1 MSALVRGFGST
12 SDRSALS
19 VGGSAGGGGS
29 DSDIGEFLFLG
40 DSSASRSTLSDLEGG
55 GFGCGLMR
63 MAFFRTGVD
72 SRCGP
77 LVGVFGCDCLL
88 SSILSLSFLPL
99 LLLLEAAA
107 AAAEVERGGFFSPG
121 DPRLL
126 LLPVVVVVVVAGAAP
141 AAAAA
146 AWLLLSTSLE
156 IIPPVFAAVLV
167 PVAPDVRWRLGGCRL
182 LFELAP
188 EPVVGLALLLLMLFK
203 LVAELD

>member
-1 MSALVRGFGST
+1 MLPPPPPWMMG
-12 SDRSALS
+12 
-19 VGGSAGGGGS
+19 
-29 DSDIGEFLFLG
+29 
-40 DSSASRSTLSDLEGG
+40 
-55 GFGCGLMR
+55 
-63 MAFFRTGVD
+63 FFRTGVD

-107 AAAEVERGGFFSPG
+107 EAERGGFFSPG

-126 LLPVVVVVVVAGAAP
+126 LLPVVVVVVVVVGAAD
-141 AAAAA
+141 AA

-156 IIPPVFAAVLV
+156 IIPPVFAAGLV
-167 PVAPDVRWRLGGCRL
+167 PVAPDVRWRFGGFRL
-182 LFELAP
+182 LFKLAP
-188 EPVVGLALLLLMLFK
+188 EPEFWLLLLLLMLFK

>member
-1 MSALVRGFGST
+1 M
-12 SDRSALS
+12 
-19 VGGSAGGGGS
+19 
-29 DSDIGEFLFLG
+29 
-40 DSSASRSTLSDLEGG
+40 
-55 GFGCGLMR
+55 GLL
-63 MAFFRTGVD
+63 RTGVD

-107 AAAEVERGGFFSPG
+107 AEVERGGFFSPG

-126 LLPVVVVVVVAGAAP
+126 LLPVVVVVVVVVGAAD
-141 AAAAA
+141 AA

-156 IIPPVFAAVLV
+156 IIPPVFAAGLV

-182 LFELAP
+182 LFKLAP
-188 EPVVGLALLLLMLFK
+188 EPEFWLLLLLLLMLFK

>member
-1 MSALVRGFGST
+1 MLPPPPPPWMMG
-12 SDRSALS
+12 
-19 VGGSAGGGGS
+19 
-29 DSDIGEFLFLG
+29 
-40 DSSASRSTLSDLEGG
+40 
-55 GFGCGLMR
+55 
-63 MAFFRTGVD
+63 FFRTGVD

-107 AAAEVERGGFFSPG
+107 AEVERGGFFSPG

-126 LLPVVVVVVVAGAAP
+126 LLPVVVVVVVVGAAD
-141 AAAAA
+141 AA

-156 IIPPVFAAVLV
+156 IIPPVFAAGLV

-182 LFELAP
+182 LFKLAP
-188 EPVVGLALLLLMLFK
+188 EPEFWLLLLLMLFK